1 MWYIEIIKQVMQEK
15 GLSQQAFAD
24 ISLCQ
29 PMVTREK
36 ETRLRQYSAVVRK
49 I

>member
-24 ISLCQ
+24 ILGM
-29 PMVTREK
+29 PDKNKTNRGL
-36 ETRLRQYSAVVRK
+36 TTYF
-49 I
+49 